1 MKRIPAA
8 AMLCLLAVLAGCSK
22 VPAGN
27 VGVIVNL
34 YGSEKGV
41 ETREVGTGR
50 YWVGV
55 NEELYLFPTFTQT
68 ETWGGEEAISF
79 QTVEGMKVGGAV
91 GITYSV
97 SPDKVTTLFQKYRA
111 GIDEI
116 TNKFLRNMVRDAFND
131 AASKLPVESVYG
143 AGKADLLLAVEK
155 RVRDQVAPIGI
166 NIERIYYA
174 SDLVLPPQ
182 VTQSLNAK
190 IQATQMA
197 EQRRNEVAQAKA
209 EADKERARAQ
219 GEADAKLTL
228 ATADAKAIEIRA
240 QALRSNPDV
249 VTSTLSR
256 NGTASCPPTW
266 PAAPRCPSSASASSH
281 PRPGASD
288 GATGDPMKR
297 ATVVTELPAST
308 SRDMDKFVVR
318 LPDGLRAE
326 VEAEAKRDERSM
338 NSLIVVALREYLHG
352 QRRKH
357 ALLDALTA
365 AAGDR

>member
-1 MKRIPAA
+1 MKRITSIL
-8 AMLCLLAVLAGCSK
+8 MLCLAVMLSACSK

-50 YWVGV
+50 YWVGF

-68 ETWGGEEAISF
+68 ETWTGDGSISF
-79 QTVEGMKVGGAV
+79 QTVEGMKVGGDV

-97 SPDKVTTLFQKYRA
+97 APDKVTELFQKYRA

-131 AASKLPVESVYG
+131 IASKLPVESVYG
-143 AGKADLLLAVEK
+143 SGKSDLLLAVEE
-155 RVRDQVAPIGI
+155 RVRNQVAPIGI
-166 NIERIYYA
+166 NLERVYYA

-182 VTQSLNAK
+182 VTSSLNAK

-228 ATADAKAIEIRA
+228 AEADAKAIAIRA
-240 QALRSNPDV
+240 EALRSNPDV
-249 VTSTLSR
+249 VTLNAVEKWDGKLPTYM
-256 NGTASCPPTW
+256 ASGSP
-266 PAAPRCPSSASASSH
+266 
-281 PRPGASD
+281 
-288 GATGDPMKR
+288 
-297 ATVVTELPAST
+297 LPFIGVG
-308 SRDMDKFVVR
+308 K
-318 LPDGLRAE
+318 
-326 VEAEAKRDERSM
+326 
-338 NSLIVVALREYLHG
+338 
-352 QRRKH
+352 
-357 ALLDALTA
+357 
-365 AAGDR
+365 

>member
-1 MKRIPAA
+1 MKRITMILAA
-8 AMLCLLAVLAGCSK
+8 GLLAALAGCSK

-41 ETREVGTGR
+41 DLKEVGTGR
-50 YWVGV
+50 YWVGW
-55 NEELYLFPTFTQT
+55 NEELFLFPTFTQT
-68 ETWGGEEAISF
+68 ETWSDAESISF
-79 QTVEGMKVGGAV
+79 QTVEGMKVGSAV

-97 SPDKVTTLFQKYRA
+97 DPDKVTTLFQKYRA

-131 AASKLPVESVYG
+131 VASKQPVESVYG
-143 AGKADLLLAVEK
+143 AGKADLLLAVED
-155 RVRDQVAPIGI
+155 RVRQQVKPIGI

-182 VTQSLNAK
+182 VTNSLNAK

-228 ATADAKAIEIRA
+228 AEADAKAIQIRA

-249 VTSTLSR
+249 VTLNAVEKWDGKLPTYLS
-256 NGTASCPPTW
+256 
-266 PAAPRCPSSASASSH
+266 
-281 PRPGASD
+281 PGA
-288 GATGDPMKR
+288 PM
-297 ATVVTELPAST
+297 P
-308 SRDMDKFVVR
+308 FI
-318 LPDGLRAE
+318 GLS
-326 VEAEAKRDERSM
+326 K
-338 NSLIVVALREYLHG
+338 
-352 QRRKH
+352 
-357 ALLDALTA
+357 
-365 AAGDR
+365 

>member
-1 MKRIPAA
+1 MKRITIILAA
-8 AMLCLLAVLAGCSK
+8 GLLAALAGCSK

-41 ETREVGTGR
+41 DLKEVGTGR
-50 YWVGV
+50 YWVGW
-55 NEELYLFPTFTQT
+55 NEELFLFPTFTQT
-68 ETWGGEEAISF
+68 ETWSDAESISF
-79 QTVEGMKVGGAV
+79 QTVEGMKVGSAV

-97 SPDKVTTLFQKYRA
+97 DPDKVTTLFQKYRA

-131 AASKLPVESVYG
+131 VASKQPVESVYG
-143 AGKADLLLAVEK
+143 AGKADLLLAVED
-155 RVRDQVAPIGI
+155 RVRQQVKPIGI

-174 SDLVLPPQ
+174 ADLVLPPQ
-182 VTQSLNAK
+182 VTNSLNAK

-228 ATADAKAIEIRA
+228 AEADAKAIQIRA

-249 VTSTLSR
+249 VTLNAVEKWDGKLPTYLS
-256 NGTASCPPTW
+256 
-266 PAAPRCPSSASASSH
+266 
-281 PRPGASD
+281 PGA
-288 GATGDPMKR
+288 PM
-297 ATVVTELPAST
+297 P
-308 SRDMDKFVVR
+308 FI
-318 LPDGLRAE
+318 GLG
-326 VEAEAKRDERSM
+326 K
-338 NSLIVVALREYLHG
+338 
-352 QRRKH
+352 
-357 ALLDALTA
+357 
-365 AAGDR
+365 

>member
-111 GIDEI
+111 GIEEI

-131 AASKLPVESVYG
+131 VASKLPVESVYG
-143 AGKADLLLAVEK
+143 AG
-155 RVRDQVAPIGI
+155 
-166 NIERIYYA
+166 
-174 SDLVLPPQ
+174 
-182 VTQSLNAK
+182 
-190 IQATQMA
+190 
-197 EQRRNEVAQAKA
+197 RR
-209 EADKERARAQ
+209 
-219 GEADAKLTL
+219 TCCWP
-228 ATADAKAIEIRA
+228 
-240 QALRSNPDV
+240 LRSACATRWHPSA
-249 VTSTLSR
+249 ST
-256 NGTASCPPTW
+256 
-266 PAAPRCPSSASASSH
+266 SSASITHPTWSS
-281 PRPGASD
+281 R
-288 GATGDPMKR
+288 R
-297 ATVVTELPAST
+297 R
-308 SRDMDKFVVR
+308 SR
-318 LPDGLRAE
+318 
-326 VEAEAKRDERSM
+326 
-338 NSLIVVALREYLHG
+338 
-352 QRRKH
+352 
-357 ALLDALTA
+357 
-365 AAGDR
+365 

>member
-1 MKRIPAA
+1 MKRITMILAA
-8 AMLCLLAVLAGCSK
+8 CLLGALSGCSK

-41 ETREVGTGR
+41 DLKEVGTGR
-50 YWVGV
+50 YWVGW
-55 NEELYLFPTFTQT
+55 NEELFLFPTFTQT
-68 ETWGGEEAISF
+68 ETWAGDEAITF
-79 QTVEGMKVGGAV
+79 QTIEGMKVGGAV

-97 SPDKVTTLFQKYRA
+97 APDKVTTLFQKYRA

-131 AASKLPVESVYG
+131 VASKLPVESVYG
-143 AGKADLLLAVEK
+143 AGKADLLLAVED
-155 RVRDQVAPIGI
+155 RVRQQVKPIGI

-174 SDLVLPPQ
+174 ADLVLPPQ

-219 GEADAKLTL
+219 GEADARLTL
-228 ATADAKAIEIRA
+228 AEADAKAIQIRA

-249 VTSTLSR
+249 VTL
-256 NGTASCPPTW
+256 NAVEKWDGKLPTYL
-266 PAAPRCPSSASASSH
+266 A
-281 PRPGASD
+281 PGA
-288 GATGDPMKR
+288 P
-297 ATVVTELPAST
+297 LP
-308 SRDMDKFVVR
+308 F
-318 LPDGLRAE
+318 LGI
-326 VEAEAKRDERSM
+326 AK
-338 NSLIVVALREYLHG
+338 
-352 QRRKH
+352 
-357 ALLDALTA
+357 
-365 AAGDR
+365 

>member
-1 MKRIPAA
+1 MKHITMILAA
-8 AMLCLLAVLAGCSK
+8 GLLAALAGCSK

-41 ETREVGTGR
+41 DLKEVGTGR
-50 YWVGV
+50 YWVGW
-55 NEELYLFPTFTQT
+55 NEELFLFPTFTQT
-68 ETWGGEEAISF
+68 ETWSDAESISF
-79 QTVEGMKVGGAV
+79 QTVEGMKVGSAV

-97 SPDKVTTLFQKYRA
+97 DPDKVTTLFQKYRA

-131 AASKLPVESVYG
+131 VASKQPVESVYG
-143 AGKADLLLAVEK
+143 AGKADLLLAVED
-155 RVRDQVAPIGI
+155 RVRQQVKPIGI

-174 SDLVLPPQ
+174 ADLVLPPQ

-228 ATADAKAIEIRA
+228 AEADAKAIQIRA

-249 VTSTLSR
+249 VTLNAVEKWDGKLPTYLS
-256 NGTASCPPTW
+256 
-266 PAAPRCPSSASASSH
+266 
-281 PRPGASD
+281 PGA
-288 GATGDPMKR
+288 PM
-297 ATVVTELPAST
+297 P
-308 SRDMDKFVVR
+308 FI
-318 LPDGLRAE
+318 GLG
-326 VEAEAKRDERSM
+326 K
-338 NSLIVVALREYLHG
+338 
-352 QRRKH
+352 
-357 ALLDALTA
+357 
-365 AAGDR
+365 

>member
-1 MKRIPAA
+1 MKRITMILAA
-8 AMLCLLAVLAGCSK
+8 GLLAALAGCSK

-41 ETREVGTGR
+41 DLKEVGTGR
-50 YWVGV
+50 YWVGW
-55 NEELYLFPTFTQT
+55 NEELFLFPTFTQT
-68 ETWGGEEAISF
+68 ETWSDAESISF
-79 QTVEGMKVGGAV
+79 QTVEGMKVGSAV

-97 SPDKVTTLFQKYRA
+97 DPDKVTTLFQKYRA

-131 AASKLPVESVYG
+131 VASKQPVESVYG
-143 AGKADLLLAVEK
+143 AGKADLLLAVED
-155 RVRDQVAPIGI
+155 RVRQQVKPIGI

-174 SDLVLPPQ
+174 ADLVLPPQ
-182 VTQSLNAK
+182 VTSSLNAK

-228 ATADAKAIEIRA
+228 AEADAKAIQIRA

-249 VTSTLSR
+249 VTLNAVEKWDGKLPTYLS
-256 NGTASCPPTW
+256 
-266 PAAPRCPSSASASSH
+266 
-281 PRPGASD
+281 PGA
-288 GATGDPMKR
+288 PM
-297 ATVVTELPAST
+297 P
-308 SRDMDKFVVR
+308 FI
-318 LPDGLRAE
+318 GLS
-326 VEAEAKRDERSM
+326 K
-338 NSLIVVALREYLHG
+338 
-352 QRRKH
+352 
-357 ALLDALTA
+357 
-365 AAGDR
+365 

>member
-111 GIDEI
+111 GI
-116 TNKFLRNMVRDAFND
+116 
-131 AASKLPVESVYG
+131 
-143 AGKADLLLAVEK
+143 
-155 RVRDQVAPIGI
+155 
-166 NIERIYYA
+166 
-174 SDLVLPPQ
+174 
-182 VTQSLNAK
+182 
-190 IQATQMA
+190 
-197 EQRRNEVAQAKA
+197 
-209 EADKERARAQ
+209 
-219 GEADAKLTL
+219 
-228 ATADAKAIEIRA
+228 
-240 QALRSNPDV
+240 
-249 VTSTLSR
+249 
-256 NGTASCPPTW
+256 
-266 PAAPRCPSSASASSH
+266 
-281 PRPGASD
+281 
-288 GATGDPMKR
+288 
-297 ATVVTELPAST
+297 
-308 SRDMDKFVVR
+308 
-318 LPDGLRAE
+318 
-326 VEAEAKRDERSM
+326 
-338 NSLIVVALREYLHG
+338 
-352 QRRKH
+352 
-357 ALLDALTA
+357 
-365 AAGDR
+365 

>member
-1 MKRIPAA
+1 MKRITMILAA
-8 AMLCLLAVLAGCSK
+8 GLLAALAGCSK

-41 ETREVGTGR
+41 DLKEVGTGR
-50 YWVGV
+50 YWVGW
-55 NEELYLFPTFTQT
+55 NEELFLFPTFTQT
-68 ETWGGEEAISF
+68 ETWSDAESISF
-79 QTVEGMKVGGAV
+79 QTVEGMKVGSAV

-97 SPDKVTTLFQKYRA
+97 DPDKVTTLFQKYRA

-131 AASKLPVESVYG
+131 VASKQPVESVYG
-143 AGKADLLLAVEK
+143 AGKADLLLAVED
-155 RVRDQVAPIGI
+155 RVRQQVKPIGI

-174 SDLVLPPQ
+174 ADLVLPPQ
-182 VTQSLNAK
+182 VTNSLNAK

-228 ATADAKAIEIRA
+228 AEADAKAIQIRA

-249 VTSTLSR
+249 VTLNAVEKWDGKLPTYLS
-256 NGTASCPPTW
+256 
-266 PAAPRCPSSASASSH
+266 
-281 PRPGASD
+281 PGA
-288 GATGDPMKR
+288 PM
-297 ATVVTELPAST
+297 P
-308 SRDMDKFVVR
+308 FI
-318 LPDGLRAE
+318 GLS
-326 VEAEAKRDERSM
+326 K
-338 NSLIVVALREYLHG
+338 
-352 QRRKH
+352 
-357 ALLDALTA
+357 
-365 AAGDR
+365 

>member
-131 AASKLPVESVYG
+131 VASKLPVESVYG

-240 QALRSNPDV
+240 QALRSNPD
-249 VTSTLSR
+249 
-256 NGTASCPPTW
+256 
-266 PAAPRCPSSASASSH
+266 
-281 PRPGASD
+281 
-288 GATGDPMKR
+288 
-297 ATVVTELPAST
+297 
-308 SRDMDKFVVR
+308 
-318 LPDGLRAE
+318 
-326 VEAEAKRDERSM
+326 
-338 NSLIVVALREYLHG
+338 
-352 QRRKH
+352 
-357 ALLDALTA
+357 
-365 AAGDR
+365 